1 MGRGRC
7 RDPVGP
13 AGLGRYRLM
22 ATLVCF
28 HAHPD
33 DESIATGGTM
43 TLAAD
48 AGHRVVL
55 VVATRGEMGE
65 PQPGVLAEGEELWE
79 RRVVETHAAAELLGV
94 DRVEFLGYRDSGMI
108 GEPSNDDPTCFW
120 QADVE
125 EAAQRMAAIL
135 RDVDADVLTIYDS
148 HGGYGHPDHIQVHR
162 VGRRAAEIAG
172 VDAVFQSTMNR
183 DRILRQMA
191 ENAELFEEEIEQELE
206 GETAEQMRRRA
217 EAAERGE
224 FGSPEAAITHAV
236 DVSSAIDRKRSAMA
250 AHRSQIGPDS
260 FFFAMPPEV
269 FAAAFGTEWFI
280 ALDAT
285 RDEDAPF
292 VTSILG

>member
-1 MGRGRC
+1 
-7 RDPVGP
+7 
-13 AGLGRYRLM
+13 M
-22 ATLVCF
+22 AALVCF

-43 TLAAD
+43 ALAAD

-191 ENAELFEEEIEQELE
+191 ENAELFEDEIEQELE

-224 FGSPEAAITHAV
+224 FGSPEAVITHAV
-236 DVSSAIDRKRSAMA
+236 DVSSAIDRKRAAMA

-280 ALDAT
+280 ALDAA